1 MANYILKIECKDQN
15 GLLHKISQHISKNS
29 MNIDKNEEFVDN
41 STEKARFY
49 MRSEISG
56 NMIKSVFMSELTDV
70 LPSDAIITLTEG
82 EKKIKEMEGKHV
94 DVVLCGSNARD
105 THLKG
110 DNDLDIFVLF
120 PEKLSRE
127 EFEKEGL
134 RIGKKVFRGKKWEKA
149 FSEHPY
155 IRGKIEEFD
164 VEIVPSYKVPSAELL
179 QSSVD
184 RSPFHNQYLKKR
196 LKQNSSHSTWP
207 ITAIRSER

>member
-1 MANYILKIECKDQN
+1 MPTKQLLEKVAKRITPTKRERAEQQKVAIEV
-15 GLLHKISQHISKNS
+15 I
-29 MNIDKNEEFVDN
+29 
-41 STEKARFY
+41 
-49 MRSEISG
+49 
-56 NMIKSVFMSELTDV
+56 
-70 LPSDAIITLTEG
+70 
-82 EKKIKEMEGKHV
+82 KKIKEMEGKHV

-155 IRGKIEEFD
+155 IRGKIEGFD

-196 LKQNSSHSTWP
+196 LKQKHMREARLLRKFLKGIDAYGADTKAGSVPGYVVELLTLQNGSFLKTVKAS
-207 ITAIRSER
+207 